1 MPKNLWNDADA
12 AALPDLDGLVYRS
25 NLLGRDRSVVNIY
38 GGNTSAKLTMQD
50 HLGQPVEV
58 LAVKASGSDI
68 ATIKERGFAL
78 LRMVDIEP
86 LFARDAMTDE
96 EMVAYLERTLFEP
109 GRPRQSIE
117 TLLHAFVPHPHVD
130 HTHPDSI
137 ISLACAPD
145 GEAAARAVYGNRMAF
160 VPYIR
165 PGFTLS
171 KWIGQKVR
179 ENPAIE
185 LVVMGKHGLVTWGPD
200 AKTSYDRTI
209 DILQEAEDYI
219 AERRRGKRVFGSLNV
234 AGLSVEERADV
245 LAEVLPVIRGAVSKR
260 RAAILQTDAEMDVI
274 DYVGS
279 ERTAEVSQAGAACPD
294 HLVHVKRKPLF
305 VQWTPAE
312 GTDVLKQK
320 VVDGIAAYEQDY
332 VGYFEENKETGDEL
346 RDAAPRV
353 ILIPGVGMVNTG
365 KDVTNADVSRQ
376 LYHRAIEVIGGSEA
390 LGGFVSLSPKEAY
403 DIEYWPLELYK
414 LRLAPPDRDFAGR
427 IALVTGGASGI
438 GRAAAFRLAADGAHL
453 VIVDINAE
461 MGEAT
466 TADLNKQFGKGRA
479 TFVRADVTREEDV
492 QRALRT
498 CILTYG
504 GLDVLINNAGIAGG
518 APITETTLADY
529 DRQMD
534 ILVKGYY
541 LFAREAFKLMK
552 AQGIGGTMVFVG
564 SKNSVF
570 AGKGASIYSMAKAA
584 EVHLARCLAEE
595 GGEFG
600 IRVNSVLPDAVIRG
614 SSIWTGEWKEARA
627 QQYGIGV
634 EDLNDFYRKRNT
646 LKAEILP
653 EDLAEAIAFL
663 AGPRS
668 AKTTGAML
676 NVDGGVPAAYV
687 R

>member
-200 AKTSYDRTI
+200 ARTSYDRTI